1 MPRGEAIPCPHL
13 SLAPLCWIPAKRV
26 LLREGGPQYLS
37 PKAFDVLLLLVE
49 RRERVLSKEELLST
63 LWPDRFVE
71 EANLSQQIFGLRR
84 TLNGDADGLESH
96 HHVPPPWLSFYR
108 QRHRAIRP

>member
-1 MPRGEAIPCPHL
+1 MPTFEFGPFVL
-13 SLAPLCWIPAKRV
+13 DPAKRV

-63 LWPDRFVE
+63 LWPDTFVE
-71 EANLSQQIFGLRR
+71 EANLSQQIFGTSTNPEWRR
-84 TLNGDADGLESH
+84 GWSGVH